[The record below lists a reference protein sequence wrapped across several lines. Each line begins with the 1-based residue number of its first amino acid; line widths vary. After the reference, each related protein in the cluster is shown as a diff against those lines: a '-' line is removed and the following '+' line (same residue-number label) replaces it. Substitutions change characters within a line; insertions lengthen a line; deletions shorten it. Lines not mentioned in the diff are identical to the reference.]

1 MQLKLYAP
9 QQAHAELTK
18 LWPQIKAAL
27 QNGHKLELTI
37 KREKRSL
44 DQNAL
49 LWSCL
54 TDLSKQV
61 EWYGNKLTKEEF
73 KDLLTAGLKK
83 QKAIPGID
91 GGFVMVGSSTSSMTK
106 EEMSDLITLAHA
118 FGDERSVK
126 WSPTSIGS
134 FDDQGREES

>member
-1 MQLKLYAP
+1 MKIKLYSA
-9 QQAHAELTK
+9 QQAHAELLK
-18 LWPQIKAAL
+18 LWPQMKSAL
-27 QNGHKLELTI
+27 ESGHKLEMEI

-49 LWSCL
+49 FWSVL

-61 EWYGNKLTKEEF
+61 KWYDQTLTKEEY

-83 QKAIPGID
+83 QKAVPGID
-91 GGFVMVGSSTSSMTK
+91 GGFVMLGTSTSAMTK

-118 FGDERSVK
+118 FGDERGVK
-126 WSPTSIGS
+126 WSPTSTGS
-134 FDDQGREES
+134 IDDQG

>member
-18 LWPQIKAAL
+18 LWPQIKEAL

-49 LWSCL
+49 MWSCL
-54 TDLSKQV
+54 TDLSRQV

-91 GGFVMVGSSTSSMTK
+91 GGFVMVGSSTSKMTK

-118 FGDERSVK
+118 FGDERGVK
-126 WSPTSIGS
+126 WSPTSTGS

>member
-18 LWPQIKAAL
+18 LWPQIKEAL

-49 LWSCL
+49 MWSCL
-54 TDLSKQV
+54 TDLSRQV

-91 GGFVMVGSSTSSMTK
+91 GGFVMVGSSTSKMTK

-118 FGDERSVK
+118 FGDERGVK
-126 WSPTSIGS
+126 WSPTSTGS
-134 FDDQGREES
+134 FDDQEREES

>member
-1 MQLKLYAP
+1 MQLKLFNP
-9 QQAHAELTK
+9 QQAHAEILK

-27 QNGHKLELTI
+27 QAGHRLDLTI

-49 LWSCL
+49 MWSCL

-61 EWYGNKLTKEEF
+61 EWYGQKLTKEEL

-118 FGDERSVK
+118 FGDERGVK
-126 WSPTSIGS
+126 WSPTSVGN
-134 FDDQGREES
+134 FDEN

>member
-1 MQLKLYAP
+1 MAVTVKLYNA
-9 QQAHAELTK
+9 QQGHAEITK
-18 LWPQIKAAL
+18 LWPEIKSAL
-27 QNGHKLELTI
+27 QAGHKLEMTI

-49 LWSCL
+49 LWSVL

-61 EWYGNKLTKEEF
+61 KWYDQKLTKEEF

-83 QKAIPGID
+83 QKAVPGID
-91 GGFVMVGSSTSSMTK
+91 GGFVMVGTSTSGMTK
-106 EEMSDLITLAHA
+106 DEMSDLITLAHA
-118 FGDERSVK
+118 FGDERGIK

-134 FDDQGREES
+134 FDEG